1 MAKILEKI
9 KNLFRCKSKKKP
21 EQTLC
26 GEKSQSS
33 QKEVKTEEKP
43 GEQK

>member
-9 KNLFRCKSKKKP
+9 KNLFRCKSKKKS
-21 EQTLC
+21 EQVPC
-26 GEKSQSS
+26 GEKLGSS